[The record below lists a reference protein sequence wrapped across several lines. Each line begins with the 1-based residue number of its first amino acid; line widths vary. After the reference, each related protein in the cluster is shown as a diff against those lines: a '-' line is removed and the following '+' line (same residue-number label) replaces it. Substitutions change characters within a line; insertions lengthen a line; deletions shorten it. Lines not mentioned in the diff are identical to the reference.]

1 MSNYVPMVTN
11 TMDKTRSDIF
21 SRLLE
26 DRIIMVTGEVNTQM
40 AELVTSQLL
49 YLDSVD
55 SEKPI
60 DMYINSPGGSVIDGL
75 AIFDTMKLVK
85 APVNTICVGMAA
97 SMGAFLLSSGAQCG
111 GRRMATENA
120 EIMIHQVA
128 AGTQGKATD
137 MEIAMKH
144 TLRLKEKL
152 NRYLAEFTGQEYKKV
167 HDDCERDKWLTSEEA
182 LEYGLIDEVIE

>member
-26 DRIIMVTGEVNTQM
+26 DRIIMVTGEVNAQM

-49 YLDSVD
+49 YLDSID

-75 AIFDTMKLVK
+75 AIFDTMRLVK

-97 SMGAFLLSSGAQCG
+97 SMGAFLLSSGALSPIAFIIG
-111 GRRMATENA
+111 LITA
-120 EIMIHQVA
+120 EHTAGITNKA
-128 AGTQGKATD
+128 AVQTPINIKPVWPFLIEAFF
-137 MEIAMKH
+137 IAS
-144 TLRLKEKL
+144 
-152 NRYLAEFTGQEYKKV
+152 
-167 HDDCERDKWLTSEEA
+167 LTSGVYFSPLA
-182 LEYGLIDEVIE
+182 SNAASFLSMPFDTTYLPNLAAISPQPQ